1 MRTERLGLV
10 LFLLILVIGN
20 LTRTGVISAVRT
32 VDVLQLVAA
41 GILIGVLLPELIS
54 RVRKRRNDKAGE

>member
-20 LTRTGVISAVRT
+20 LTRTGVITAVRT
-32 VDVLQLVAA
+32 VDVLQLLAA
-41 GILIGVLLPELIS
+41 GILIGVLLPELIT
-54 RVRKRRNDKAGE
+54 RIRGKNKAEE

>member
-20 LTRTGVISAVRT
+20 LTRTGVITAVRT
-32 VDVLQLVAA
+32 VDVLQLLAA

-54 RVRKRRNDKAGE
+54 RVRAKDKADE

>member
-20 LTRTGVISAVRT
+20 LTRTGVITAVRT

-41 GILIGVLLPELIS
+41 GILIGVLLPELIT
-54 RVRKRRNDKAGE
+54 RIRGKNKADE

>member
-20 LTRTGVISAVRT
+20 LTRTGVITAVRT
-32 VDVLQLVAA
+32 VDVLQLVVA

-54 RVRKRRNDKAGE
+54 RIRGKNKADE